1 MMRKGPIA
9 SLKKEAAKG
18 IQGAKRLETKR
29 KIRKEEMQ
37 VGDSSEKAKR
47 DATQRA
53 LTNAPL
59 AQVTL
64 SSGQSAPCPW

>member
-1 MMRKGPIA
+1 MR
-9 SLKKEAAKG
+9 EALG
-18 IQGAKRLETKR
+18 DQTQDS
-29 KIRKEEMQ
+29 KEEMQ
-37 VGDSSEKAKR
+37 VGGSSEKAKK
-47 DATQRA
+47 DAAQRA